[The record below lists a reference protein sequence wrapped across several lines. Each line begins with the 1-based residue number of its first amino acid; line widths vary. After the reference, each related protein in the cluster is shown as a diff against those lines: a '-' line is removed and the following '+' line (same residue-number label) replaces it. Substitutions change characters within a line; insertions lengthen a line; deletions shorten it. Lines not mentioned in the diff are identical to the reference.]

1 MCDSKTYQTHTF
13 SRVFRERFRGSTLCL
28 EPSERTQFLDW
39 LGLATRRLQDKHYNE
54 NNDFFRAGW
63 IVKYFATFDVKNMVF
78 GIEKTCTLLMPPQ
91 IGHIMLF
98 REGLE
103 R

>member
-1 MCDSKTYQTHTF
+1 MKTMI
-13 SRVFRERFRGSTLCL
+13 
-28 EPSERTQFLDW
+28 
-39 LGLATRRLQDKHYNE
+39 
-54 NNDFFRAGW
+54 FFRAGW
-63 IVKYFATFDVKNMVF
+63 IVKYFATFDVKHMVF
-78 GIEKTCTLLMPPQ
+78 GIEKTCTSLMLAQ

>member
-1 MCDSKTYQTHTF
+1 MKTMI
-13 SRVFRERFRGSTLCL
+13 
-28 EPSERTQFLDW
+28 
-39 LGLATRRLQDKHYNE
+39 
-54 NNDFFRAGW
+54 FFRAGW
-63 IVKYFATFDVKNMVF
+63 ILKYFATFDVRHMVF
-78 GIEKTCTLLMPPQ
+78 GIEKTCTSLMLPR